1 MHDLWRVL
9 ELSLMLT
16 SCGRRDKLRLLTHQ
30 RERHHAYNDEKVVMR
45 MVSFSLSRTLQAFR
59 HRPASLLRYF
69 HPSFS
74 GMSYPA
80 SMYAITIAKTGGPEV
95 LEKTEIPFPV
105 VEPGHLVVKID
116 YAGVN
121 FIDIYFREG
130 IYSSDKP
137 FPFVIGKEGAGTVI
151 GLPTDPA
158 VRDDPEFQK
167 RGYKI
172 GSRVSMAPT
181 QNTFLCHGG
190 QRTQSPD
197 SIPASIAA
205 ATLIQGVTAIS
216 FMEEAYT
223 VKEGDIILIHTIA
236 GGLGTLMCQ
245 FAKSRG
251 AVVIG
256 TTSTKEK
263 AEFAKKNGADHVIL
277 YKDEDTVARVLEI
290 TNGEGVHAIFDGVG
304 KDTRKGTLVSVGNAS
319 GAVPPFAPLKLV
331 EKNMKLVR
339 PTMGNYSYTPG
350 EVLYYANALSSHLLD
365 GTLKPLI
372 HKEYPF
378 TTEGVREAH
387 MDLTAGKTIGKL
399 LIRISE

>member
-1 MHDLWRVL
+1 
-9 ELSLMLT
+9 
-16 SCGRRDKLRLLTHQ
+16 
-30 RERHHAYNDEKVVMR
+30 
-45 MVSFSLSRTLQAFR
+45 
-59 HRPASLLRYF
+59 
-69 HPSFS
+69 
-74 GMSYPA
+74 MSYPT
-80 SMYAITIAKTGGPEV
+80 SMYAITIAKTGGPQV
-95 LEKTEIPFPV
+95 LEKTEIPFPG

-121 FIDIYFREG
+121 FIDIYYRQG

-137 FPFVIGKEGAGTVI
+137 FPFAIGKEGAGTVI
-151 GLPTDPA
+151 GLPTDPT
-158 VRDDPEFQK
+158 VLDDTEYQN
-167 RGYKI
+167 REYEI
-172 GSRVSMAPT
+172 GSRVSMEYLGTYAEYVSMPW
-181 QNTFLCHGG
+181 
-190 QRTQSPD
+190 RTAYPVPD
-197 SIPASIAA
+197 SIPTRIAA
-205 ATLIQGVTAIS
+205 ATLIQGVSTIS

-223 VKEGDIILIHTIA
+223 VKKGDIILIHTVA
-236 GGLGTLMCQ
+236 GGLGMLLCQ

-251 AVVIG
+251 ATVIG

-304 KDTRKGTLVSVGNAS
+304 KDTFESDFRMIRRNGTLVSIGNAS

-339 PTMGNYSYTPG
+339 PTMGNYAYTPS
-350 EVLYYANALSSHLLD
+350 EVLYYAKALSSHLLD
-365 GTLKPLI
+365 GTLKTLI

-387 MDLTAGKTIGKL
+387 TDLTTGKTIGKL
-399 LIRISE
+399 LIKISD